1 MLSSRSP
8 PNAPSPWY
16 PDLPLSLR
24 VQETPWGFSTG
35 KEGRDPALSFNQSG
49 SSFHSFICWSS
60 PWDFIWGKK
69 KRVWKNKRKK
79 RQVLALLTGS
89 SLLHLLHL
97 SGHGRPESL
106 QQQLHAGQ
114 WLYRA
119 EAGTRHLWACVSK
132 MAHGHTSSLDKGKVN
147 TRLSRGWSSTDPS
160 QAKHHSS
167 KPSQEI
173 STTHCTCFCLEPS
186 PAPSSCVG
194 WQQGDAQALC
204 GGDCQG
210 R

>member
-1 MLSSRSP
+1 MRFHL
-8 PNAPSPWY
+8 
-16 PDLPLSLR
+16 
-24 VQETPWGFSTG
+24 G
-35 KEGRDPALSFNQSG
+35 KE
-49 SSFHSFICWSS
+49 
-60 PWDFIWGKK
+60 KK
-69 KRVWKNKRKK
+69 SLKK
-79 RQVLALLTGS
+79 QTKKHQVLTPLTGS

-147 TRLSRGWSSTDPS
+147 TRLSRGWSFTDPS

-173 STTHCTCFCLEPS
+173 STMHCTCFCLEPS

-194 WQQGDAQALC
+194 RQQGDAQPSVRETVKGASTAQRPGTGRPALAAAL
-204 GGDCQG
+204 GYAGKASWGTWAQG
-210 R
+210 VGCRNRTGAREDVGKTDHF